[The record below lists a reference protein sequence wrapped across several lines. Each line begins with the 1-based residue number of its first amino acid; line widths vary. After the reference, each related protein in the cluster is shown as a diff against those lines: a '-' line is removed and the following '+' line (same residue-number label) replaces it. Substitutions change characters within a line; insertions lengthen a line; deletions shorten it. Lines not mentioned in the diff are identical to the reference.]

1 MIESRGWPH
10 VDDLFG
16 GREIGQSDQVSF
28 LILIVPRLLLRER
41 RSSAEWRRSTLG
53 GPSRVSRSAQMQAL
67 SMPRQITKR
76 KIQSVDFVQ
85 GLRVKRSPYG
95 GLYANDCT
103 FNGNTCHSAWGP
115 NADRRTNSLNCPR
128 KEGQPLKP
136 IYRGRPHLPADLY
149 RHLRQG
155 HPRQAL

>member
-1 MIESRGWPH
+1 MIESRGWAH
-10 VDDLFG
+10 DGDLFG

-53 GPSRVSRSAQMQAL
+53 GPSRVSRSVQMQAV

-85 GLRVKRSPYG
+85 VCASSGRPM
-95 GLYANDCT
+95 GLYANDCA
-103 FNGNTCHSAWGP
+103 FNGDTVAESRFEIVNRVA
-115 NADRRTNSLNCPR
+115 
-128 KEGQPLKP
+128 
-136 IYRGRPHLPADLY
+136 
-149 RHLRQG
+149 
-155 HPRQAL
+155 